1 MLDVP
6 METKVGVYDHPDQY
20 AASPHDWHATRRA
33 RVGLKGLLAAV
44 STQAK
49 EFRQYR
55 GNEPASPAQA
65 LMGKVVT
72 AIKAHP
78 IPAIAIGIGV
88 IAVRALRR
96 AR

>member
-1 MLDVP
+1 MAIQNNTQPHLTIGTQLD
-6 METKVGVYDHPDQY
+6 
-20 AASPHDWHATRRA
+20 ALASD
-33 RVGLKGLLAAV
+33 LKGLLTAV
-44 STQAK
+44 SAQAK

-65 LMGKVVT
+65 FMGKVVT

-78 IPAIAIGIGV
+78 IPAIAIGIGLGV

>member
-1 MLDVP
+1 MTIQTNTQPHLTIGTQLD
-6 METKVGVYDHPDQY
+6 
-20 AASPHDWHATRRA
+20 ALASD
-33 RVGLKGLLAAV
+33 LKGLLAAV

-72 AIKAHP
+72 AMKAHP

>member
-1 MLDVP
+1 MTIQTNTQPHFTIGTQLD
-6 METKVGVYDHPDQY
+6 
-20 AASPHDWHATRRA
+20 ALASD
-33 RVGLKGLLAAV
+33 LKGLLTAV
-44 STQAK
+44 STQGK

-55 GNEPASPAQA
+55 GSEPASPAQA
-65 LMGKVVT
+65 FMGKVVT

-78 IPAIAIGIGV
+78 IPAIAIGIGIGV